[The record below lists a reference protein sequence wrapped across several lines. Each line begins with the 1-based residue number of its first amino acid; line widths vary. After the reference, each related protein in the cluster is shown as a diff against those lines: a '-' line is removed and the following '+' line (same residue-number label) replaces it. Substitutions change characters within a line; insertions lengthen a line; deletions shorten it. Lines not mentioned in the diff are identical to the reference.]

1 MPLYSKGWG
10 LFLYRC
16 RQVGYS
22 AARMKKLLIIT
33 LILFSSASFAQGVCA
48 DVETHP
54 ETRQKMSASE
64 WQELSDEW
72 AAEEPSNP
80 GALVLLAA
88 YALYSMEKEKANRL
102 RGDKRKHCYMGCR
115 IARNVSVKAAVYAAW
130 LKEYEDLTDCNPR
143 TYFEW
148 RDYEV
153 TVNGAEAGAS
163 MGNTGNCYDY
173 CQNQPRR

>member
-1 MPLYSKGWG
+1 MLYGFG
-10 LFLYRC
+10 
-16 RQVGYS
+16 QVGYS
-22 AARMKKLLIIT
+22 GGRMRNLLVT
-33 LILFSSASFAQGVCA
+33 FLFVFSPVALAQGVCE

-54 ETRQKMSASE
+54 ESRQKMTAFE
-64 WQELSDEW
+64 WQELTDEW

-80 GALVLLAA
+80 GVLVLLAA
-88 YALYSMEKEKANRL
+88 YALYSLEKEKANSL

-130 LKEYEDLTDCNPR
+130 LKEYEDLTDCNPN

-173 CQNQPRR
+173 CRNQPRR